1 MASTNPFLHA
11 NTSLIANQDDE
22 AANSSDG
29 ARMRGANSSARVAR
43 AKSRAKLRGERISSS
58 FSQAKEGWPTLEGLK
73 PVLSFLAI
81 PAIVVLLIT
90 ATGGEWPKFIL
101 YTIAVGLG
109 VGVALSVFKGVELV
123 LAVLLIYLPFSK
135 VFVVPLAPGING
147 TNTLIALGFLAA
159 VLRLVSTRQ
168 KLTDFPAGAYLVFAF
183 GFLTA
188 LSAFTVTGIPGG
200 RVNLLYNEML
210 SYKAWIDQFIFYFI
224 ALLCIRDVE
233 TAKRCV
239 VYSMIGAALVVLY
252 AVPEMVEKSGRSS
265 IEKMRIG
272 GPHLQSNNFGG
283 FVAYTMLPLVAIF
296 IMFIK
301 DLRVWLLL
309 PYFFVAAKVLI
320 MTFSRGAYVAMAGG
334 AFLAAYYKG
343 KGFIAFWASITLCFF
358 LVFPSALPDSVIAR
372 FDTSSSANSAA
383 PVEEK
388 LDKSSSTR
396 LIMWRAASTMILEDP
411 IWGKGFKAFPMLK
424 SDYTEIPVK
433 ESDPHSMYLY
443 IGAEMGLPALSLFL
457 VILGYSFWLGRY
469 HSQNKHD
476 KFIRA
481 IGVGGAASTAC
492 LAVVCVFGSRAVS
505 LNFTVYF
512 WTYLVVMQIIRQKQL
527 REAAAAKGKRAR
539 TNAFKV
545 ALGEEDDTDAQ
556 SGQSV
561 FAGEELKKLEALPKG
576 WEKQGVGKLKR
587 GSQRGAAAH
596 QSREQEMHNP
606 SSEKTSESS
615 FVPLQKVT
623 IEQPA
628 ELPSTAARKT
638 RRGKRRFARD

>member
-11 NTSLIANQDDE
+11 NTSLIEGQNDE
-22 AANSSDG
+22 AANSSGG
-29 ARMRGANSSARVAR
+29 ARMRGANTRARVTR
-43 AKSRAKLRGERISSS
+43 GKSRTKQREERTGSTY
-58 FSQAKEGWPTLEGLK
+58 SQSKEGWPTLEGLK
-73 PVLSFLAI
+73 PVLSFLAV

-101 YTIAVGLG
+101 YAIAIGLG

-147 TNTLIALGFLAA
+147 TNTLIALGFFAA

-168 KLTDFPAGAYLVFAF
+168 KLTDFPAGSYLVFAF
-183 GFLTA
+183 GFITA
-188 LSAFTVTGIPGG
+188 LSAITVMGVPGG
-200 RVNLLYNEML
+200 RANLIYNEML

-224 ALLCIRDVE
+224 ALLCIRDIE

-239 VYSMIGAALVVLY
+239 VYCMIGASLVVMY
-252 AVPEMVEKSGRSS
+252 SVPEMLDKGGRSS

-301 DLRVWLLL
+301 DLRVWLLT

-320 MTFSRGAYVAMAGG
+320 MTFSRGAYLAMAGG

-343 KGFIAFWASITLCFF
+343 KGFIAFWATLTLVFF
-358 LVFPSALPDSVIAR
+358 LVFPSALPDSVVAR
-372 FDTSSSANSAA
+372 FDTSSAASSSAS
-383 PVEEK
+383 VEDK

-396 LIMWRAASTMILEDP
+396 LIMWRAASSMILEDP
-411 IWGKGFKAFPMLK
+411 IWGKGFKAFPMIK
-424 SDYTEIPVK
+424 GDYTEIRVK

-443 IGAEMGLPALSLFL
+443 IGAEMGLPALALFL
-457 VILGYSFWLGRY
+457 VILGYSFWLGRF

-492 LAVVCVFGSRAVS
+492 LAIVCVFGSRAVS

-512 WTYLVVMQIIRQKQL
+512 WTYLAVMQIIRQKQL
-527 REAAAAKGKRAR
+527 REEAATKGKRAR

-545 ALGEEDDTDAQ
+545 ARGEEDGTDAL
-556 SGQSV
+556 G
-561 FAGEELKKLEALPKG
+561 GETVLEGAEQKKLEALPKG
-576 WEKQGVGKLKR
+576 WEKQGVGKLNR
-587 GSQRGAAAH
+587 VSQRGAAAH
-596 QSREQEMHNP
+596 QAREVRN
-606 SSEKTSESS
+606 TSPEQTPESS
-615 FVPLQKVT
+615 VVPLRKVSV
-623 IEQPA
+623 EQPA
-628 ELPSTAARKT
+628 ELPSTVARKT
-638 RRGKRRFARD
+638 RRGKRRFAKD

>member
-11 NTSLIANQDDE
+11 DTSSIAGQDDE
-22 AANSSDG
+22 AANSSEG

-43 AKSRAKLRGERISSS
+43 RKSRVGLRQEKLTGALSNI
-58 FSQAKEGWPTLEGLK
+58 KEGWPELEGLK
-73 PVLSFLAI
+73 PVLKFLAV
-81 PAIVVLLIT
+81 PALVVLLIT
-90 ATGGEWPKFIL
+90 ITGGEWPKFIL

-109 VGVALSVFKGVELV
+109 TAVALSVFKGVELV
-123 LAVLLIYLPFSK
+123 FAVLLIYLPFSK

-147 TNTLIALGFLAA
+147 TNTLIVLGFFAA

-188 LSAFTVTGIPGG
+188 MSAFTVTGIPGG

-239 VYSMIGAALVVLY
+239 IYSMIGAALVVLY
-252 AVPEMVEKSGRSS
+252 SVPEMLDKGGRSS

-272 GPHLQSNNFGG
+272 GPHQQSNNFGG

-296 IMFIK
+296 IMYIK
-301 DLRVWLLL
+301 NWRIWTLL
-309 PYFFVAAKVLI
+309 PYFFIAAKVLI
-320 MTFSRGAYVAMAGG
+320 MTFSRGAYLAMAGG
-334 AFLAAYYKG
+334 AFLAAWYKG
-343 KGFIAFWASITLCFF
+343 KGFIAFWTTLVLVFF
-358 LVFPSALPDSVIAR
+358 LVFPSALPDSVVAR
-372 FDTSSSANSAA
+372 FDTNNNANSAA
-383 PVEEK
+383 SAEDR

-411 IWGKGFKAFPMLK
+411 IWGKGFKAFPMIK

-469 HSQNKHD
+469 HAQNEHD

-492 LAVVCVFGSRAVS
+492 FAIVCVFGSRAVS

-512 WTYLVVMQIIRQKQL
+512 WMYLAVMQIIRQKQL
-527 REAAAAKGKRAR
+527 RETAAAKGTRSR

-545 ALGEEDDTDAQ
+545 ARGVEDDAESLNEQ
-556 SGQSV
+556 GM
-561 FAGEELKKLEALPKG
+561 FAGAEQQKLTALPKG
-576 WEKQGVGKLKR
+576 WEKRGVGKLNR
-587 GSQRGAAAH
+587 VSQRGAAAH
-596 QSREQEMHNP
+596 QAREEEQQNA
-606 SSEKTSESS
+606 SSKEKLGSS
-615 FVPLQKVT
+615 IVPLRKVAV
-623 IEQPA
+623 ERPA
-628 ELPSTAARKT
+628 ELPTTVARKS